1 MNSDV
6 NAGWGESPR
15 EPARQ
20 EPRPT
25 QPSPDPEG
33 LETGLPGLRTWRAV
47 YVFVL
52 VLFAVYIVLL
62 VALERMFS

>member
-1 MNSDV
+1 MNSGA
-6 NAGWGESPR
+6 NSGNPGRAGGPVDDR
-15 EPARQ
+15 
-20 EPRPT
+20 
-25 QPSPDPEG
+25 
-33 LETGLPGLRTWRAV
+33 ETGLPGLRTWRAV